1 MRKKVEDLSTK
12 VEGNNN
18 NGKTVEWQSQVL
30 ELTSRGNS
38 EAEIARIL
46 HVDEATVSGDYN
58 SLGNKLK
65 IIKDSHSTKSAR
77 RISALYNWIKPDANI
92 SQS

>member
-38 EAEIARIL
+38 E
-46 HVDEATVSGDYN
+46 VG
-58 SLGNKLK
+58 
-65 IIKDSHSTKSAR
+65 
-77 RISALYNWIKPDANI
+77 
-92 SQS
+92 